1 MSSQAFYG
9 GRPNGIYPDLTKFLP
24 PFYAGATLRGVG
36 ILRAMAEQHPHYS
49 GELFARAPS
58 GLSNA
63 DFERFRG
70 IVRGYYGEHG
80 RELPW
85 REKSDPYRIF
95 VSEIMLQQT
104 QVERVLKKYPA
115 FIETF
120 PGFGPLAVAP
130 LPRVLAL
137 WQGMGY
143 NRRAIHLKKGAE
155 QIISKHGGR
164 LPDSVEVLSTLPG
177 VGKATAGAM
186 AAFAYNRPSVF
197 IETNI
202 RRVFLHFFF
211 PAAAGVPDGALL
223 PLVERAL
230 DRSNPR
236 IWYYALMDY
245 GVMLKRE
252 RGNANTRSRHYKK
265 QPPFEGSDRQVRGAI
280 LRLLVNEPGLSEGE
294 LLKRA
299 GRAPE
304 KTRANLARL
313 VKEGFVEEGESGYG
327 IAR

>member
-1 MSSQAFYG
+1 MQ
-9 GRPNGIYPDLTKFLP
+9 
-24 PFYAGATLRGVG
+24 
-36 ILRAMAEQHPHYS
+36 AMAEQHPYHS
-49 GELFARAPS
+49 GEIFPRAPS

-63 DFERFRG
+63 DFERFRD
-70 IVRGYYGEHG
+70 IVRRYYGEHG

-85 REKSDPYRIF
+85 REQSDPYRVF

-104 QVERVLKKYPA
+104 QVERVLKKYPP
-115 FIETF
+115 FIEAF
-120 PGFGPLAVAP
+120 PGFGPLALAP

-143 NRRAIHLKKGAE
+143 NRRAIHLKRGAE
-155 QIISKHGGR
+155 QIVSKHGGR

-211 PAAAGVPDGALL
+211 PATAGVPDGALL

-299 GRAPE
+299 GRDPG

-327 IAR
+327 LAR